1 MEHSITILMVSAF
14 LVLAVAMT
22 LDFAHREFT
31 KKRKEYRMGQALR
44 RGLAQSDLAQSDT
57 DDRTPARPPQMLQ
70 WQSCENTSLPW
81 S

>member
-1 MEHSITILMVSAF
+1 MERSIMILTVSSF
-14 LVLAVAMT
+14 LVLALAMA

-31 KKRKEYRMGQALR
+31 KKRKDYRMGQALR
-44 RGLAQSDLAQSDT
+44 RGLAQSDT